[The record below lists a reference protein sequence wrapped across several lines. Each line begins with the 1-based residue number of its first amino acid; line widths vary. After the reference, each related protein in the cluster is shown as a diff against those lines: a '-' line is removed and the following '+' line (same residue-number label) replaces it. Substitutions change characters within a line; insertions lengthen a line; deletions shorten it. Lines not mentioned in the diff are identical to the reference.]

1 MIMIIII
8 IIITI
13 VSNSNFTKEEYM
25 KIYGHISYIIIY
37 VNIFIYSIFMYKKF
51 FPGIEVF

>member
-1 MIMIIII
+1 MIIII